1 LDRDTGKSE
10 LLLQLNRTVS
20 SYALS
25 PDGKSIYYAFQAID
39 TAPSFANGV
48 PTGRLVR
55 FDIAGS
61 REIELKRDEWFIT
74 LSISPDGRE
83 LAYLKSIRN
92 DALRD
97 ARESPSVVEVMPAA
111 GGPSR
116 EVFRAPHWLSGAR
129 YNTLAWM
136 PDRQSLIFE
145 QDDAAL
151 WMVPVTGG
159 STAEKVGISR
169 GTRGRIKS
177 PSVHPDGTRIVFGS
191 VELDDNEVWT
201 LEKFLPASNTSN

>member
-1 LDRDTGKSE
+1 ME
-10 LLLQLNRTVS
+10 C
-20 SYALS
+20 
-25 PDGKSIYYAFQAID
+25 
-39 TAPSFANGV
+39 

-129 YNTLAWM
+129 YKHG
-136 PDRQSLIFE
+136 RV
-145 QDDAAL
+145 DAGPAVTDIRTGRRSAL
-151 WMVPVTGG
+151 DGSRYRG